1 VRPRGGK
8 TARGRIRVLI
18 VDDSAFVRRAVERML
33 GTAEDIEVV
42 GVASDGEEGLRKA
55 RELKPDVVTLDI
67 KMPRLGGLETLERLM
82 AEQPLPVL
90 LMSTLTQEGAE
101 VTLRGL
107 ELGAMD
113 FVDKSSVQPMS
124 MLSLADELVDKIRAL
139 GSARVRARPHAAIPA
154 AAPVSGRAA
163 AEAVVIAA
171 STGGPTA
178 LQQVVSGLPAGFP
191 VPVVI
196 VQHIPRGFTK
206 SLAERLD
213 ARSAIPVREA
223 HDGDL
228 VAPGAILIAPAG
240 IHSRLVRRGGAVVV
254 SLDEEPRDALHRPS
268 ADVLMASAAEVYGTA
283 VVGVVLTGMGSDG
296 TEGLRAIRAGGGRTF
311 AESEETCV
319 IYGMP
324 KAAVEAGVVER
335 AVPLDRMAG
344 EILAAV

>member
-1 VRPRGGK
+1 LS
-8 TARGRIRVLI
+8 ARIRVLV
-18 VDDSAFVRRAVERML
+18 VDDSAFVRKAVERML
-33 GTAEDIEVV
+33 GSTEDIEVV
-42 GVASDGEEGLRKA
+42 GSAADGEEGLRKA

-82 AEQPLPVL
+82 AEQPVPVL

-124 MLSLADELVDKIRAL
+124 MLNLADELVAKIRAI
-139 GSARVRARPHAAIPA
+139 GSARVRPRPQP
-154 AAPVSGRAA
+154 PRPR
-163 AEAVVIAA
+163 AEAGRTSAELVVVAA

-178 LQQVVSGLPAGFP
+178 LQQVLGGLPAGFP
-191 VPVVI
+191 AAVVI
-196 VQHIPRGFTK
+196 VQHIPRGFTR

-223 HDGDL
+223 RDGEG
-228 VAPGAILIAPAG
+228 VVPGTILIAPAG
-240 IHSRLVRRGGAVVV
+240 IHSRLQRRGGGVVV
-254 SLDEEPRDALHRPS
+254 TLDEEPRDALHRPS
-268 ADVLMASAAEVYGTA
+268 ADVLMASAAEVYGERA
-283 VVGVVLTGMGSDG
+283 IGVVLTGMGSDG
-296 TEGLRAIRAGGGRTF
+296 TEGLRAIRAAGGRTL
-311 AESEETCV
+311 AESEETCI

-335 AVPLDRMAG
+335 AVPLERVAG

>member
-1 VRPRGGK
+1 VS
-8 TARGRIRVLI
+8 ARARIRVLVI
-18 VDDSAFVRRAVERML
+18 DDSAFVRKAVERML
-33 GTAEDIEVV
+33 STADGIEIV
-42 GVASDGEEGLRKA
+42 GFAADGEEGLRKA
-55 RELKPDVVTLDI
+55 RELIPDVVTLDV

-82 AEQPLPVL
+82 AETPVPVL

-124 MLSLADELVDKIRAL
+124 MLSLADELVAKIRAL
-139 GSARVRARPHAAIPA
+139 GGARVRARPHAARPA
-154 AAPVSGRAA
+154 PGQSGTRAG
-163 AEAVVIAA
+163 VVAIAA

-178 LQQVVSGLPAGFP
+178 LQEVISGLPVGFP
-191 VPVVI
+191 AAVVV

-223 HDGDL
+223 RDGDA
-228 VAPGAILIAPAG
+228 VVPGVVLIAPAG
-240 IHSRLVRRGGAVVV
+240 IHVRLSRRAGSVFIA
-254 SLDEEPRDALHRPS
+254 LDEEPRDALHRPS
-268 ADVLMASAAEVYGTA
+268 ADVLMISVAEAYGASA
-283 VVGVVLTGMGSDG
+283 VGVVLTGMGADG
-296 TEGLRAIRAGGGRTF
+296 TEGLRAIRAAGGRTV

-324 KAAVEAGVVER
+324 KAAIEAGVVDR
-335 AVPLDRMAG
+335 AVPLGGVAG

>member
-1 VRPRGGK
+1 MS
-8 TARGRIRVLI
+8 ARGRIRVLV
-18 VDDSAFVRRAVERML
+18 VDDSAFVRKAVERML
-33 GTAEDIEVV
+33 SMADDIEVV
-42 GVASDGEEGLRKA
+42 GAAADGEEGLRRA
-55 RELKPDVVTLDI
+55 RELRPDVVTLDI

-82 AEQPLPVL
+82 AEQPVPVL

-124 MLSLADELVDKIRAL
+124 MLSLADELIAKIRAI
-139 GSARVRARPHAAIPA
+139 GGARVRARPQPPRPRPEAGAVPA
-154 AAPVSGRAA
+154 
-163 AEAVVIAA
+163 ELVVIAA

-178 LQQVVSGLPAGFP
+178 LQQVISGLPAGFP
-191 VPVVI
+191 AAVVV

-223 HDGDL
+223 RDGDPVL
-228 VAPGAILIAPAG
+228 PGAVLIAPAG
-240 IHSRLVRRGGAVVV
+240 IHARLARRTGGVVV
-254 SLDEEPRDALHRPS
+254 ALDEEPRDTLHRPS
-268 ADVLMASAAEVYGTA
+268 ADVLMASVAEVYGQRA
-283 VVGVVLTGMGSDG
+283 VGVVLTGMGSDG
-296 TEGLRAIRAGGGRTF
+296 TEGLRAIRAAGGRTL

-324 KAAVEAGVVER
+324 KAAFEAGVVGR
-335 AVPLDRMAG
+335 AVPLERVAG

>member
-1 VRPRGGK
+1 M
-8 TARGRIRVLI
+8 TEHGRIRVLV
-18 VDDSAFVRRAVERML
+18 VDDSAFVRKAVKRML
-33 GTAEDIEVV
+33 GAAGDIEVV
-42 GVASDGEEGLRKA
+42 GLAADGEEGLEKA
-55 RELKPDVVTLDI
+55 RELQPDVVTLDV

-82 AEQPLPVL
+82 AERPVPVL

-113 FVDKSSVQPMS
+113 FVDKSSVQPMN
-124 MLSLADELVDKIRAL
+124 MLSLAEELIAKIRAL
-139 GSARVRARPHAAIPA
+139 GGARVRARPMPLPA
-154 AAPVSGRAA
+154 GETRDAPRA
-163 AEAVVIAA
+163 ECVVVAA

-178 LQQVVSGLPAGFP
+178 LQSVMAGLPAGFP
-191 VPVVI
+191 AAVLV

-223 HDGDL
+223 RDGEVVTPGTVL
-228 VAPGAILIAPAG
+228 VAPAG
-240 IHSRLVRRGGAVVV
+240 IHTKLARRQGAVSIV
-254 SLDEEPRDALHRPS
+254 LDEEPRGALHRPS
-268 ADVLMASAAEVYGTA
+268 ADVLMASAAEVYGPLS
-283 VVGVVLTGMGSDG
+283 VGVVLTGMGADG
-296 TEGLRAIRAGGGRTF
+296 TEGLRAIRERGGLTL

-324 KAAVEAGVVER
+324 KAAIDAGVVHRAIPLER
-335 AVPLDRMAG
+335 VAG